1 MKIGDILHLE
11 PTLEATSGLGT
22 NGPIP
27 CTVVYIH
34 PQRRFYVVEFTSL
47 ITGEKWRETMYFPL
61 EENRENFF
69 KLPIIGGRRG

>member
-27 CTVVYIH
+27 CTVVNIH

-47 ITGEKWRETMYFPL
+47 ITGEKGRETMYLPL

-69 KLPIIGGRRG
+69 KLPIVGGRRG